1 MILVVSKRLNLTPG
15 PPTRQLGR
23 QFCGRSNFWVELV
36 KKGKSPSSLRWSNCR
51 GPIWN
56 SNILCP
62 RRCGPTWWRRSS
74 TWRTATARSS
84 TTAGSS
90 FPLPI
95 LRYDDLMRVRLFKLN
110 APKYKLVLPQNF
122 RLKNDLTTGCD
133 LLCLRLLR
141 RRPLWSPV
149 SWTARRT
156 QVSAVAFYIL
166 LHLLRIGSLS
176 IDRCNQIS
184 NNCRSISSDDTTFPA
199 VPNINFAASGPF
211 ANHTP
216 GETELS
222 VDFIF
227 SEDKSAASQ
236 DK

>member
-1 MILVVSKRLNLTPG
+1 MVTAFEYVEDCNRKVLNYG
-15 PPTRQLGR
+15 
-23 QFCGRSNFWVELV
+23 WIE
-36 KKGKSPSSLRWSNCR
+36 
-51 GPIWN
+51 
-56 SNILCP
+56 
-62 RRCGPTWWRRSS
+62 
-74 TWRTATARSS
+74 
-84 TTAGSS
+84 
-90 FPLPI
+90 FPLAYTQVWWLDEGEAVQTKCTLI
-95 LRYDDLMRVRLFKLN
+95 QVGL
-110 APKYKLVLPQNF
+110 APKFPFEKGS
-122 RLKNDLTTGCD
+122 LTTGCN

-176 IDRCNQIS
+176 IDRCNQFS

-222 VDFIF
+222 LDFIF